1 MGKRKSD
8 AMDTVPATAMKK
20 LRVASVQKKK
30 AETPEEKNHLWR
42 KIAGLPTFPIRSTP
56 RCSSPSKEETL
67 RCHYR
72 NTCALHLHPLLLP
85 RRHWNV
91 NLAMPAIY
99 SSAQKAAIAE
109 FTSVTQV
116 DKSSAAKLLKQ
127 HNWNASAAVNAVS
140 KDVANMRSFFNNPS
154 TAAAN
159 PLRKSLNSTF
169 DKYRD
174 DPRNEPD
181 NIDVGGTSKLLGQ
194 LQIELDDVGALI
206 FSDIVSSPS
215 LGKITREGFVDG
227 WAEVNI
233 DSLPKMRNLVL
244 QRRSALPSDRDIFKN
259 VYNHTFTLALAP
271 GAKTLPLEMAV
282 EFWRML
288 FTPPAYDWRTSG
300 TPWLDWWL
308 EFLPAKKTKAVNKDL
323 WKQTLSFAEQTMRD
337 DSLSFWN
344 EESSWPSVIDEFVEW
359 IRKEKRP
366 GGGGEAMEVE

>member
-1 MGKRKSD
+1 MVKRKSD
-8 AMDTVPATAMKK
+8 AMETVPRTAMKK
-20 LRVASVQKKK
+20 LRVTSVQRKKGK
-30 AETPEEKNHLWR
+30 ETEEKN
-42 KIAGLPTFPIRSTP
+42 F
-56 RCSSPSKEETL
+56 
-67 RCHYR
+67 
-72 NTCALHLHPLLLP
+72 
-85 RRHWNV
+85 
-91 NLAMPAIY
+91 AMPAIY
-99 SSAQKAAIAE
+99 SSTQKAAITE

-127 HNWNASAAVNAVS
+127 HNWNASAAVNATRHTQPAS
-140 KDVANMRSFFNNPS
+140 AKASLINMLSFFNNPS

-215 LGKITREGFVDG
+215 LGKITREGFIDG

-288 FTPPAYDWRTSG
+288 FTPPAYDWRTSS

-359 IRKEKRP
+359 IKKEKRP

>member
-1 MGKRKSD
+1 MVKRKAD
-8 AMDTVPATAMKK
+8 AMETVPRTAMKK
-20 LRVASVQKKK
+20 LRVTSVQSKKGE
-30 AETPEEKNHLWR
+30 ETEEKN
-42 KIAGLPTFPIRSTP
+42 F
-56 RCSSPSKEETL
+56 
-67 RCHYR
+67 
-72 NTCALHLHPLLLP
+72 
-85 RRHWNV
+85 
-91 NLAMPAIY
+91 AMPAIY
-99 SSAQKAAIAE
+99 SSAQKAAITE

-127 HNWNASAAVNAVS
+127 HNWNASAAVNA
-140 KDVANMRSFFNNPS
+140 FFNNPS

-159 PLRKSLNSTF
+159 PLRESLNSTF

-233 DSLPKMRNLVL
+233 DTFPKMRNLVL

-337 DSLSFWN
+337 DSLGFWN